1 MGSDLAGDSLISAR
15 VKSGDT
21 VEVDVRAIDEDA
33 ARAVVEAASRVSEC
47 PACEGAGYDIGH
59 EAQCYEG
66 LGCQCSGEQVLCSAC
81 EGSGETELVA
91 FEICSVELDASEH
104 SIEF

>member
-1 MGSDLAGDSLISAR
+1 MGSDLAGDSLFSAR
-15 VKSGDT
+15 VESGDT
-21 VEVDVRAIDEDA
+21 VKVDVLATDEDA
-33 ARAVVEAASRVSEC
+33 ARAVIETASRISEC

-66 LGCQCSGEQVLCSAC
+66 LGCQCSGVQELCSAC
-81 EGSGETELVA
+81 EGSGKAGPVE
-91 FEICSVELDASEH
+91 FEICSVELDNSEH